1 MARAIVQVVPPEVE
15 YADLVKARRALDG
28 ANARLGLIF
37 FLVAEAVFFVGLIFV
52 ALSVRRGSL
61 AWPPP
66 GANAPDVGA
75 LLINTGAILA
85 SGLTML
91 AGARSMRSGR
101 KGAMAAWTIV
111 TGSLGVLFLRG
122 QWVEFQ
128 AMGGWRTG
136 DGLYN
141 TLFNVLSGLHG
152 LHVVIGLVLI
162 GVVLFR
168 AALGKFSA
176 DKHDFVRGAA
186 WFWYLVS
193 TVWLALLATLV
204 AL

>member
-1 MARAIVQVVPPEVE
+1 MARASVTMAHGEVE
-15 YADLVKARRALDG
+15 YADLVQARRAMDG
-28 ANARLGLIF
+28 ANVRLGLVF
-37 FLVAEAVFFVGLIFV
+37 FLIAEAVFFVGLIFV
-52 ALSVRRGSL
+52 ALSVRRDAL

-66 GANAPDVGA
+66 GATAPDVAA
-75 LLINTGAILA
+75 LLVNTGVILI

-91 AGARSMRSGR
+91 AGARAMRAGR
-101 KGAMAAWTIV
+101 VRRLGAWTAV
-111 TGSLGVLFLRG
+111 TAALGVAFLSG
-122 QWVEFQ
+122 QWTEFQ

-141 TLFNVLSGLHG
+141 TLFNVVSALHG
-152 LHVVIGLVLI
+152 AHVILGLLLL

-168 AALGKFSA
+168 AGLGSLS
-176 DKHDFVRGAA
+176 DERHDFVRGAA

-193 TVWLALLATLV
+193 TVWLALLAALV